1 VTRARLPS
9 DPCDLLREV
18 GLEPVPEAAFERMA
32 LRLEATLAAAGT
44 AGIAPGPLATPAARS
59 PRALSGALSSPAV
72 SLPLVFALGVAAGA
86 TGMRELRGGSET
98 VPSLVPPGA
107 LVSAAPKL
115 ELTSASPVRVEAA
128 PLAAPSGSAR
138 SSTATSNLSLERGLL
153 DRARAKMAAGD
164 PEAALEVLS
173 QHARSY
179 PRGLLSEERE
189 AMAVNVLVALG
200 RAPEAR
206 RRGRAFLERY
216 PSSLVRRSV
225 EAALANL
232 PARDSE

>member
-1 VTRARLPS
+1 MTRARLPS

-18 GLEPVPEAAFERMA
+18 GPEPVPEPAFERMA

-44 AGIAPGPLATPAARS
+44 AGVAPGALATPTAGS
-59 PRALSGALSSPAV
+59 PRGLSGALSSPAV

-86 TGMRELRGGSET
+86 AGMRELRGDSEL
-98 VPSLVPPGA
+98 VPSVMPPAA

-115 ELTSASPVRVEAA
+115 ELPSAAPIRVEAT
-128 PLAAPSGSAR
+128 PLAVPSGSGR
-138 SSTATSNLSLERGLL
+138 SMVATSNLSLERGLL

-164 PEAALEVLS
+164 AEAALAVLS
-173 QHARSY
+173 HHARSY

-206 RRGRAFLERY
+206 RRGRAFHERY

-225 EAALANL
+225 EAALATL
-232 PARDSE
+232 APRDSE

>member
-1 VTRARLPS
+1 MTRARLPS

-18 GLEPVPEAAFERMA
+18 GPEPVPEPAFERMA

-44 AGIAPGPLATPAARS
+44 AGVAPGALATPTAGS
-59 PRALSGALSSPAV
+59 PRGLSGALSSPAV

-86 TGMRELRGGSET
+86 AGMRELRGDSEL
-98 VPSLVPPGA
+98 VPSVMPPAA

-115 ELTSASPVRVEAA
+115 ELPSAAPIRVEAT
-128 PLAAPSGSAR
+128 PLAVPSGSGR
-138 SSTATSNLSLERGLL
+138 SMVATSSLSLERGLL

-164 PEAALEVLS
+164 PEAALAVLT

-189 AMAVNVLVALG
+189 AMAVNALVALG

-206 RRGRAFLERY
+206 RRGRAFHERY

-225 EAALANL
+225 EAALATL
-232 PARDSE
+232 APSDSE

>member
-1 VTRARLPS
+1 MTRARLPS

-18 GLEPVPEAAFERMA
+18 GPEPVPEAAFERMA
-32 LRLEATLAAAGT
+32 LRLGATLAAAGT
-44 AGIAPGPLATPAARS
+44 AGIAPGAVATPA
-59 PRALSGALSSPAV
+59 SGAPRGLSLAFSSPAV

-86 TGMRELRGGSET
+86 AGMRELRGDSEP
-98 VPSLVPPGA
+98 VPSLVPLTA

-115 ELTSASPVRVEAA
+115 ELPSAAPVRVEAA
-128 PLAAPSGSAR
+128 PLAAASGSAR
-138 SSTATSNLSLERGLL
+138 SGTANSSLSLERGLL